1 MSNFRAVDRQTPF
14 LLPPSVD
21 EWLPDKH
28 LARYVVE
35 VIDQLDMSAM
45 VKAYR
50 GSGSAS
56 YHPAMLLGL
65 MIYGYATGVHSSRK
79 IERATFD
86 SLAFRYIAANTHP
99 DHDTIAAFRRRF
111 LPHIEKLFVEVLV
124 LAREMGM
131 LKMGIVALDGT
142 KIHANASRH
151 TALSYGHATKIE
163 AQLKL
168 EVSELMALAEAAD
181 QANIPDGMSIPDE
194 LARRSERL
202 TQIAAAKA
210 KIEAR
215 AQERWQTEQVDYEA
229 KLTARQ
235 AATEASGKKRGG
247 KPPSPPSAGA
257 RPTDQVSLTDEESR
271 IMPVAGGGFEQSYNA
286 QAAVA
291 TGSLLVVGVNVV
303 EAANDKQQI
312 TPMLAI
318 LNSQADQLG
327 QCDTMVTDNGFYSA
341 ANVNA
346 CHEAGIAPLLSM
358 GREHHHRSWR
368 ERFAAPPPVPM
379 NPTPLEAMAYR
390 LATPEGRQCYALRKH
405 TPEPVFGI
413 IKSVMGFKQFSLRG
427 LEKVKGEWRLVTMAW
442 NVKRMFALRAV

>member
-1 MSNFRAVDRQTPF
+1 MSNFRTVDRQTPF

-35 VIDQLDMSAM
+35 VIEQLDMSAM

-65 MIYGYATGVHSSRK
+65 LIYGYATGVHSSRK
-79 IERATFD
+79 IERATYD

-99 DHDTIAAFRRRF
+99 DHDTLAAFRRRF
-111 LPHIEKLFVEVLV
+111 LPHIEKLFVDVLV

-151 TALSYGHATKIE
+151 SALSYGHATKIE

-168 EVSELMALAEAAD
+168 EVAELMALAEAAD

-194 LARRSERL
+194 LARREERL
-202 TQIAAAKA
+202 TQIALAKA

-215 AQERWQTEQVDYEA
+215 AQERLQTEQADHVA
-229 KLTARQ
+229 KITARQ
-235 AATEASGKKRGG
+235 AATEASGKQPGG

-257 RPTDQVSLTDEESR
+257 RPTDQINLTDEASR

-291 TGSLLVVGVNVV
+291 VGSLLVVGVNVV

-312 TPMLAI
+312 TPMLNI
-318 LNSQADQLG
+318 LNAQADLLG
-327 QCDTMVTDNGFYSA
+327 QPETMVSDNGFYSA

-358 GREHHHRSWR
+358 GREQHHRSWR
-368 ERFAAPPPVPM
+368 ERFAAAPPAPIQ
-379 NPTPLEAMAYR
+379 PTPMEAMAYR
-390 LATPEGRQCYALRKH
+390 FATVEGKKCYALRKH

-442 NVKRMFALRAV
+442 NVKRMFALRHV